1 MMSLGTLLV
10 KHGWITKQQ
19 LGLAI
24 SKQRE
29 IGGRL
34 GTCLLEMGA
43 IAEDLLNRS
52 LAEQQGVPS
61 ASAEDLLE
69 IPDKVSRL
77 LPAPIAIRY
86 RAVPFRATHSDV
98 DIAMLEVDNLWLQDE
113 LSFIVGRRL
122 NVYIANEARIVETLA
137 RYYKAPCSERFVKL
151 LVLLN
156 RELRQKLEAQP
167 HPESRLVH
175 ASEEGEDQ
183 PESAPA
189 QITTRV
195 PEEVGVLAAAAP
207 LAEEDSPSPPPQSIP
222 LSEQELESIGAAP
235 ADSTES
241 AGDLEPGEL
250 YSRDAKAH
258 HTMSTEEAELALEGA
273 SDPYEVGQILLSAVS
288 KELTRVVVLQAT
300 PTEVRGWLAHGP
312 GLDEGRL
319 QGFRVS
325 FDQPSIF
332 LNLREGGSFFLGT
345 LPEML
350 AHLDLAACWHK
361 DLSDECAV
369 FPIRVRD
376 RLVAL
381 IYGDCGPLGLADLD
395 LDLLRGLC
403 ASAARAFERC
413 IVERKKRRHT
423 AIQASQEQHSQEAG
437 HSVDTP

>member
-10 KHGWITKQQ
+10 KHGWISKQQ

-61 ASAEDLLE
+61 ATAEDLLD

-86 RAVPFRATHSDV
+86 RAVPFRSTHNDV

-122 NVYIANEARIVETLA
+122 SVYIANEARIVEALA

-151 LVLLN
+151 LAQLN
-156 RELRQKLEAQP
+156 KALRQKQAEQP
-167 HPESRLVH
+167 HPESRLVIVG
-175 ASEEGEDQ
+175 SDGVD
-183 PESAPA
+183 
-189 QITTRV
+189 RK
-195 PEEVGVLAAAAP
+195 PEEPVLRYDT
-207 LAEEDSPSPPPQSIP
+207 LSPDIDPPVVDESPPPPREVQQPRDLSIP
-222 LSEQELESIGAAP
+222 VSEQELESLDAAP
-235 ADSTES
+235 APGSES
-241 AGDLEPGEL
+241 DHRDPAPYV
-250 YSRDAKAH
+250 YSRDAG
-258 HTMSTEEAELALEGA
+258 TQSRMNIEEAELALETA
-273 SDPYEVGQILLSAVS
+273 IDAQEIGQVLLSVVAQ
-288 KELTRVVVLQAT
+288 EFTRVLLLQVT
-300 PTEVRGWLAHGP
+300 PSMVRGWLASGP
-312 GLDEGRL
+312 GLDHDRL
-319 QGFRVS
+319 EQYRAP

-332 LNLREGGSFFLGT
+332 LNLREGGSFFLGG
-345 LPEML
+345 LPDMA

-376 RLVAL
+376 RMVAL
-381 IYGDCGPLGLADLD
+381 VYGDCGPLGLADLD
-395 LDLLRGLC
+395 LDRIRELC
-403 ASAARAFERC
+403 SSASRAFERC
-413 IVERKKRRHT
+413 IVEQRRRRESALLGDQKT
-423 AIQASQEQHSQEAG
+423 G
-437 HSVDTP
+437 